1 MSELEFHAVAKTIK
15 GVFASDSRYVVP
27 RFQREYSWTVDEL
40 TELWKDIL
48 ISLKYGKE
56 KLKAEEYFIGSLVL
70 IGGNT
75 SSHFEIIDG
84 QQRLTSITVLFSA
97 LVETFR
103 EMGEEK
109 LARGCYMY
117 VEGNDSDFTEFFRLE
132 NKRSSDYIKRTIQNF
147 NKEKLEAT
155 TSEQKKLKF
164 AYDFFKKKLKEKTL
178 IEDMNSFMELSEE
191 VNTETHKKYL
201 HAIRE
206 QILHLKTIYITVADK
221 DEAYNIFETLN
232 AKGLDLSIVD
242 LIKNQIFKVLK
253 DEHPTDYAKKQ
264 WENLVLNLNE
274 RENQTDLN
282 VFFRHFW
289 VSKYEQIT
297 ESKIYKSF
305 TRIIPRED
313 KVEMKAF
320 LDTLVDE
327 SKNYQL
333 ITSPHSEDWKE
344 QQFKDIYR
352 SLTALSIFRVISPR
366 PLLLALLKSRQK
378 GNISQEYLIKSLEA
392 IEHFHFVFSTIC
404 SSSASGL
411 ESKYSK
417 FAREVRGADNK
428 QDCHKIINN
437 LIQYLKDKMPDYDKF
452 MTRFDTKLKY
462 STEYTREKKVIQ
474 YFFKK
479 LEYHYRQKKELE
491 ISDLTI
497 EHILPQSSK
506 EIISSTIGNLLPLSQ
521 ELNSKCKDKVLGDK
535 KRFYDESDFRTVE
548 KFLEDNPTKTEW
560 TEEDITQRTAMLAD
574 LAYNQIFVIK

>member
-1 MSELEFHAVAKTIK
+1 MSVLEFHAIAKTIK
-15 GVFASDSRYVVP
+15 GVFSSDSRYVVP

-97 LVETFR
+97 LVETYR
-103 EMGEEK
+103 EIEEEK
-109 LARGCYMY
+109 LARGCYMF

-132 NKRSSDYIKRTIQNF
+132 NKRSSDYIKRAIQNF
-147 NKEKLEAT
+147 NKEKIEANT
-155 TSEQKKLKF
+155 PEEKKLKF
-164 AYDFFKKKLKEKTL
+164 AYEFFRKKLKEKAL
-178 IEDMNSFMELSEE
+178 IEDMNKFMGLSEE
-191 VNTETHKKYL
+191 VNRETHTKYL
-201 HAIRE
+201 NAIRE
-206 QILHLKTIYITVADK
+206 QILSLKTIYITVADK

-264 WENLVLNLNE
+264 WENLLLNLNE

-289 VSKYEQIT
+289 VSEYEHIT

-313 KVEMKAF
+313 KVKMKEF

-333 ITSPHSEDWKE
+333 ITSPHTEDWRGPLV
-344 QQFKDIYR
+344 KDIYR
-352 SLTALSIFRVISPR
+352 SLTALSIFRVVSPR
-366 PLLLALLKSRQK
+366 PLLLALLKSRQEGK
-378 GNISQEYLIKSLEA
+378 ISQDYLIKSLEA

-417 FAREVRGADNK
+417 FAREIRGTDNK
-428 QDCHKIINN
+428 QDCHKIINE
-437 LIQYLKDKMPDYDKF
+437 LIQYLKGKMPDYDKF
-452 MTRFDTKLKY
+452 VTRFDAKLKY
-462 STEYTREKKVIQ
+462 STEYTRDKKVIQ

-506 EIISSTIGNLLPLSQ
+506 ETISYTIGNLLPLSQ
-521 ELNSKCKDKVLGDK
+521 LLNSKCKDKTLGDK
-535 KRFYDESDFRTVE
+535 RTHYKESDFKTVE
-548 KFLEDNPTKTEW
+548 QFLLSNPTKTEW
-560 TEEDITQRTAMLAD
+560 TEDDIIKRTEMLAD
-574 LAYNQIFVIK
+574 LAYNQIFVIR